1 VKERAASD
9 PLAAPS
15 VTPEQLRAS
24 MPPRVRAALP
34 RLAWTEDALWRLE
47 HPVED
52 VSVESFTW
60 LLDLPL
66 WRWQGRRFQL
76 SLRDVLSDPERY
88 RAHWEKAER
97 ADTAFPI
104 HVIRHRGRWVILDGY
119 HRLLKTLARGG
130 STVRVMKVSAAD
142 LAPERPERGGGRP
155 GGAG

>member
-1 VKERAASD
+1 VTERAASD

-15 VTPEQLRAS
+15 VTSEELLAS

-34 RLAWTEDALWRLE
+34 RFAWSEEALWRLDL
-47 HPVED
+47 PVED
-52 VSVESFTW
+52 VPVESFAW

-66 WRWQGRRFQL
+66 WRWRGRRFQI

-97 ADTAFPI
+97 ADTAYPI

-119 HRLLKTLARGG
+119 HRLLRTLTRGD

-142 LAPERPERGGGRP
+142 LAPERPGGGGRS